1 MQTPYILIADD
12 DSDDI
17 EFITELLQIERPGIQ
32 LIHFTNGEEVLNFL
46 HSSTKTNLPNL
57 VVLDLN
63 MPKMCGKRTIM
74 AIRKDQQLKALPLVV
89 YSSSKEKE
97 DAGFCD
103 QYSIQMINKPWDIQ
117 DLKMVA
123 KRIASLCT
131 A

>member
-1 MQTPYILIADD
+1 MRTPYILIADD

-17 EFITELLQIERPGIQ
+17 EFITELLQIEKPGIQ
-32 LIHFTNGEEVLNFL
+32 LRHFPNGEELL
-46 HSSTKTNLPNL
+46 SYLQSIRKTDLPDL

-63 MPKMCGKRTIM
+63 MPKMCGKRTIR
-74 AIRKDQQLKALPLVV
+74 ALKADQQFHSLPLVV

-123 KRIASLCT
+123 KKIASLCT